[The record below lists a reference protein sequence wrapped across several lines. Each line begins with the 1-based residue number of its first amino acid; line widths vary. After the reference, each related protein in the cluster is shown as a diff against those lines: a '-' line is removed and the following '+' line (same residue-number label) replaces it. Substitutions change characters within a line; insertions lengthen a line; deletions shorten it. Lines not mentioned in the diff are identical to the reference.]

1 MCHLKKHLIFFW
13 ISISELQ
20 ASLNLQTKVQSQVF
34 TEKTP
39 FMSLMTEKASYEK
52 EPLQQDKRS
61 CERISEDSYHE
72 DEAYLN
78 NNRQNIKKSNQ
89 QPIQRGLMGSVEED
103 IFHRH
108 VNQNNQIPILSNVM
122 SSDNQSD
129 HKEGQIAEENVSE
142 KPKVEPIGHKMENI
156 SKMGENDR
164 ITEAIGVLEKR
175 FSTNTHDLEE
185 DQILQLESPPSII
198 RSMAIVQNQEAKE
211 QSTEEDASADLT
223 DQVSV
228 TGDGQPISRVKSV
241 VTIPETTS
249 QIGASADLKQS
260 KLNLPHTKTK
270 DKRLDISPK
279 GKLSPIYREDSQ
291 VHIQSRTIDDKTHFK
306 KTEAERLRKQIL
318 KEMKQTTPQE
328 HAPFLDSP
336 SSICDDAK
344 IMKPGDAFQ
353 PYLLAEENK
362 TYQKIISHPQI
373 SDEKRDIVSPAFS
386 PKHVDDESI
395 ENTVVKIEEINLE
408 CRAKGET
415 EEALTNLTHVTPL
428 KKSDSLKEQL
438 VSPNKEISFTKVHK
452 PEEDVYERSY
462 TAKGS
467 IMEIN
472 FTEAK
477 SQPETDT
484 FNSNVVSKALSIPE
498 DIHLNKP
505 TQKHSMQPF
514 NADSMTPKLPKV
526 VKVQDYDFYLESML
540 LKEAPSPLM
549 SQHFFKDHGSLKKES
564 VSPTKDI
571 DCVHKSY
578 NLRNN
583 VQKEPENPTA
593 ETSFK
598 NDHFK
603 EAKSQ
608 PELDTLDG
616 IIVSDELN
624 IPKGGCQMTPTQDHS
639 VQPVK
644 QGVEE
649 IKKSLSA
656 GRVKEKGGSSK
667 EGIHSEGGSET
678 YKVPKTKDND
688 SLKEAA
694 LPLIIAALSND
705 DEPYTLRV
713 SEQKTE
719 LLPQDE
725 KVIIKPEHV
734 SCISENMEMTRKPF
748 KAIRQMERDHSY
760 LSNRHIQEEKSPQ
773 SEYSEDATFL
783 KTEQFSYTEKPTQD
797 YEEHFLEHSFVLKEK
812 PVSKMDL
819 VQQHEFA
826 PPEAAN
832 LRGIRDMVLRVCF
845 IKNLIT
851 SLAHI

>member
-1 MCHLKKHLIFFW
+1 
-13 ISISELQ
+13 
-20 ASLNLQTKVQSQVF
+20 
-34 TEKTP
+34 
-39 FMSLMTEKASYEK
+39 MSLMTEKASYEK
-52 EPLQQDKRS
+52 EPLQQDKKS

-72 DEAYLN
+72 DDANLN
-78 NNRQNIKKSNQ
+78 NNRQNIKTSKH

-108 VNQNNQIPILSNVM
+108 VNQNNQIPFLIHSNVM

-129 HKEGQIAEENVSE
+129 HKEGQIAEENISE

-156 SKMGENDR
+156 SKMGENDGIR
-164 ITEAIGVLEKR
+164 EAIGVLEKK

-185 DQILQLESPPSII
+185 DQILQLESPPSIT
-198 RSMAIVQNQEAKE
+198 RSMAIVQNQEANE
-211 QSTEEDASADLT
+211 QSTEEDASADPT

-228 TGDGQPISRVKSV
+228 TGDGQPIIRVKSI

-260 KLNLPHTKTK
+260 EPNLPHTKTK
-270 DKRLDISPK
+270 DKRLDISQK

-291 VHIQSRTIDDKTHFK
+291 VYIQSRTIDDKKHLKRTK
-306 KTEAERLRKQIL
+306 AESLTKQIL
-318 KEMKQTTPQE
+318 KEIKQT
-328 HAPFLDSP
+328 AP
-336 SSICDDAK
+336 ICDDAK
-344 IMKPGDAFQ
+344 IMKPGSAFQ
-353 PYLLAEENK
+353 PYLPAEENK
-362 TYQKIISHPQI
+362 TYQKTISHPQI
-373 SDEKRDIVSPAFS
+373 SDEKQDIVSPAFL

-415 EEALTNLTHVTPL
+415 EEALTSFTHVTPL
-428 KKSDSLKEQL
+428 KKSDYLKEQL

-452 PEEDVYERSY
+452 PEEDVYKRSY
-462 TAKGS
+462 TAKDS

-472 FTEAK
+472 FKEAK

-498 DIHLNKP
+498 DIYLNKP

-514 NADSMTPKLPKV
+514 KADSMTPKLPKV
-526 VKVQDYDFYLESML
+526 VK
-540 LKEAPSPLM
+540 APSPLM

-583 VQKEPENPTA
+583 VHKEPESPTA

-608 PELDTLDG
+608 PELDTLDDF
-616 IIVSDELN
+616 IVLEELN
-624 IPKGGCQMTPTQDHS
+624 VPKVGCQMTPTQDHS
-639 VQPVK
+639 AQPVK
-644 QGVEE
+644 QAVKE

-667 EGIHSEGGSET
+667 EGIHSEGGSEM
-678 YKVPKTKDND
+678 YKVPKIVQTKDND
-688 SLKEAA
+688 SLKGAG
-694 LPLIIAALSND
+694 LPLIIPALSND

-748 KAIRQMERDHSY
+748 KAIKQMERDHSY
-760 LSNRHIQEEKSPQ
+760 GNRHIQEEKFPQ

-783 KTEQFSYTEKPTQD
+783 KTEQFSCTEEPTQD

-812 PVSKMDL
+812 PISKMDL
-819 VQQHEFA
+819 VQEHEFA

-851 SLAHI
+851 TLAHI